1 MTYMEVENHDDF
13 YSFEASNQI
22 RVWDQQGVGVV
33 YDSAL
38 EDLSNLETELLTVGS
53 YYLSKGPQHA
63 QRWVWSGWVWGV
75 CEECVCVR
83 SGWVWGVCEECVCVR
98 SGWVWGVC
106 EEWVCVECV

>member
-1 MTYMEVENHDDF
+1 MTYMEMENHDDF

-83 SGWVWGVCEECVCVR
+83 SGDVPTLVGVAWLPPIRQINHFLDV
-98 SGWVWGVC
+98 
-106 EEWVCVECV
+106 